1 MKHLSPLFVWDEL
14 QIHRQISRQCSL
26 VTVQDIRRFA
36 RNPVDAQRAAN
47 AAEAIPIPLPL
58 PLSASKIRVVSVFSP
73 RIQKIRGA
81 YSMVTGRTPPTFDL
95 PGYLELVDRPAEATS
110 VEAMMVSLHP
120 LVLDYDVEARPDR
133 DGKFVLKNV
142 KPGRYSLTL
151 PFPGRIRTFAIGSKE
166 LAPDGFRLDSSGAG
180 PLQIVVSLKTSIVS
194 VKVREFPSQRGD
206 IVAMLAPADPYLT
219 LRESCSFN
227 TLAEPRT
234 TFRWV
239 PPGEYRIFIVD
250 SQFQSDVVAYA
261 PRFADFLK
269 DQATPVEVREEGET
283 EATARYV
290 DGETVKLALRQG
302 GSIH

>member
-1 MKHLSPLFVWDEL
+1 MAVREL
-14 QIHRQISRQCSL
+14 
-26 VTVQDIRRFA
+26 
-36 RNPVDAQRAAN
+36 
-47 AAEAIPIPLPL
+47 AI
-58 PLSASKIRVVSVFSP
+58 A
-73 RIQKIRGA
+73 GA

-95 PGYLELVDRPAEATS
+95 PGYLELVDRPAEATP

-166 LAPDGFRLDSSGAG
+166 LAPDGFRLDSSDAG
-180 PLQIVVSLKTSIVS
+180 PLEIVVSLKTSIVS
-194 VKVREFPSQRGD
+194 VKVRGFPSQRGD

-227 TLAEPRT
+227 TLAEPWT

-239 PPGEYRIFIVD
+239 PPGKYRIFIID
-250 SQFQSDVVAYA
+250 SQFQSDVAAYA

-283 EATARYV
+283 EATAGYV
-290 DGETVKLALRQG
+290 DGETVKLALRQV

>member
-1 MKHLSPLFVWDEL
+1 
-14 QIHRQISRQCSL
+14 
-26 VTVQDIRRFA
+26 
-36 RNPVDAQRAAN
+36 
-47 AAEAIPIPLPL
+47 
-58 PLSASKIRVVSVFSP
+58 
-73 RIQKIRGA
+73 
-81 YSMVTGRTPPTFDL
+81 
-95 PGYLELVDRPAEATS
+95 
-110 VEAMMVSLHP
+110 MMVSLHP

-166 LAPDGFRLDSSGAG
+166 LAPDAFRLDSSDAG

-194 VKVREFPSQRGD
+194 VKVRGFPSQRGD
-206 IVAMLAPADPYLT
+206 IVAMLTPADPYLT

-239 PPGEYRIFIVD
+239 PPGKYRIFIVD
-250 SQFQSDVVAYA
+250 SQFQSDVAAYA
-261 PRFADFLK
+261 PNFPDFLK

-290 DGETVKLALRQG
+290 DGETVKLALR
-302 GSIH
+302 

>member
-1 MKHLSPLFVWDEL
+1 MAVREL
-14 QIHRQISRQCSL
+14 
-26 VTVQDIRRFA
+26 
-36 RNPVDAQRAAN
+36 
-47 AAEAIPIPLPL
+47 AI
-58 PLSASKIRVVSVFSP
+58 A
-73 RIQKIRGA
+73 GA

-95 PGYLELVDRPAEATS
+95 PGYLELVDRPAEATP

-120 LVLDYDVEARPDR
+120 LVLDYDVEARPDQ

-151 PFPGRIRTFAIGSKE
+151 PFPGRIRTFATGSKE
-166 LAPDGFRLDSSGAG
+166 LAPDGFRLDSSDAG

-194 VKVREFPSQRGD
+194 VKVRGFPSQRGD

-227 TLAEPRT
+227 TLAEPWT

-239 PPGEYRIFIVD
+239 PPGKYRIFIVD
-250 SQFQSDVVAYA
+250 SLFQSDVAAYA
-261 PRFADFLK
+261 PRFADVLK

-283 EATARYV
+283 EATAGYV
-290 DGETVKLALRQG
+290 DGETVKLALRQV

>member
-1 MKHLSPLFVWDEL
+1 MAVREL
-14 QIHRQISRQCSL
+14 
-26 VTVQDIRRFA
+26 
-36 RNPVDAQRAAN
+36 
-47 AAEAIPIPLPL
+47 AI
-58 PLSASKIRVVSVFSP
+58 A
-73 RIQKIRGA
+73 GA

-95 PGYLELVDRPAEATS
+95 PGFLVLVDRPAEATP

-166 LAPDGFRLDSSGAG
+166 LAPDGFRLDSSDEG

-194 VKVREFPSQRGD
+194 VKVRGFRSQRGD

-239 PPGEYRIFIVD
+239 PPGKYRIFIVD
-250 SQFQSDVVAYA
+250 SQFQSDVAAYA

-290 DGETVKLALRQG
+290 DGETVNLALRQA
-302 GSIH
+302 GSIHSPTP

>member
-1 MKHLSPLFVWDEL
+1 M
-14 QIHRQISRQCSL
+14 
-26 VTVQDIRRFA
+26 
-36 RNPVDAQRAAN
+36 
-47 AAEAIPIPLPL
+47 AIPIPLPL

-151 PFPGRIRTFAIGSKE
+151 PFSGRIRTFAIGSKE
-166 LAPDGFRLDSSGAG
+166 LAPDGFRLDSSDAR
-180 PLQIVVSLKTSIVS
+180 PLQIVVSLKTSILS
-194 VKVREFPSQRGD
+194 VKVRGFPSQRGD

-227 TLAEPRT
+227 TLAEPWT

-239 PPGEYRIFIVD
+239 PPGKYRIFIVD
-250 SQFQSDVVAYA
+250 SLFQSVVAVYA
-261 PRFADFLK
+261 PRFPDFLK

-290 DGETVKLALRQG
+290 DGETVKLALRQA

>member
-1 MKHLSPLFVWDEL
+1 MIFMTE
-14 QIHRQISRQCSL
+14 
-26 VTVQDIRRFA
+26 
-36 RNPVDAQRAAN
+36 
-47 AAEAIPIPLPL
+47 E
-58 PLSASKIRVVSVFSP
+58 
-73 RIQKIRGA
+73 RGA

-120 LVLDYDVEARPDR
+120 LVLDDVEARPDR

-151 PFPGRIRTFAIGSKE
+151 PFPGRIRMFAIGSKE
-166 LAPDGFRLDSSGAG
+166 LATDGFRLHSSDAG

-194 VKVREFPSQRGD
+194 VKVRGFPSQCGD

-239 PPGEYRIFIVD
+239 PPGKYRIFIVD
-250 SQFQSDVVAYA
+250 SQFQSDVAACA

-269 DQATPVEVREEGET
+269 DQATPVEVSEEGET

-290 DGETVKLALRQG
+290 DGETVKLALR
-302 GSIH
+302 